1 MDEIDDL
8 IDSYDGSNRHRQEI
22 IRKAVALGAERHEI
36 VDALDEID
44 EDNGHIAQCPEC
56 GYEMRNCLCIQ
67 FADPG
72 GNSALRAAS
81 ASNPRNLPCPEC
93 GEPDRLTPA
102 DRDLG
107 YRCDQCADRAERG
120 GY

>member
-1 MDEIDDL
+1 MFDNDYYDADDF
-8 IDSYDGSNRHRQEI
+8 
-22 IRKAVALGAERHEI
+22 A
-36 VDALDEID
+36 
-44 EDNGHIAQCPEC
+44 DND
-56 GYEMRNCLCIQ
+56 YTD

-81 ASNPRNLPCPEC
+81 ARNPRNLPCPTC

-102 DRDLG
+102 DRARG
-107 YRCDQCADRAERG
+107 YQCDTCADNAEG